1 MLNEEFTTESIL
13 LANSILQGFDHVF
26 GNTLPSRGR
35 RANDFF
41 VVRNSH
47 MPAVLVELGFVSN
60 QQDALL
66 MTSEEGLQKLT
77 QSLYNGITNFIGIF
91 ER

>member
-1 MLNEEFTTESIL
+1 MLEEEFTTESIL
-13 LANSILQGFDHVF
+13 LADSILAAYGETF

-35 RANDFF
+35 KANDWF

-47 MPAVLVELGFVSN
+47 MPAILVELGFVSN
-60 QQDALL
+60 QLDAAL
-66 MTSEEGLQKLT
+66 MTSEDGLQKLT
-77 QSLYNGITNFIGIF
+77 RSLYNGITNFIGIF